1 MNLGDVKTRV
11 KRQFGDDAGI
21 QITDA
26 DITRW
31 VNDAQREIAENND
44 DVLQVTAT
52 ANVVT
57 GVNTYNLPTDYRLI
71 RGLKYNGNHLRGMTL
86 QDFDNYIDGLDSLTT
101 QNYSQGIPIVYNV
114 WAGQFKVFPTP
125 STTAALTSGF
135 TIYYLRNPVDVVND
149 SDSLEYSNSYH
160 NHIVEYCLRMA
171 YELDENWQGAQQV
184 GGRFQQ
190 GINRL
195 KERDNWSNREKYPT
209 ITINPEDQAMYF
221 PGWF

>member
-1 MNLGDVKTRV
+1 MNLGDVKSRV

-52 ANVVT
+52 ANVVS
-57 GVNTYNLPTDYRLI
+57 GVNTYNLPADYRLI

-114 WAGQFKVFPTP
+114 WAGQFKVFVILSMLSMILMVSNILTAIIIT
-125 STTAALTSGF
+125 SLNIASEWLMNSMKTGKQREQLTKDSSKESIDLRSVTTGQ
-135 TIYYLRNPVDVVND
+135 I
-149 SDSLEYSNSYH
+149 
-160 NHIVEYCLRMA
+160 
-171 YELDENWQGAQQV
+171 
-184 GGRFQQ
+184 
-190 GINRL
+190 
-195 KERDNWSNREKYPT
+195 EKSIP
-209 ITINPEDQAMYF
+209 
-221 PGWF
+221 